1 MQGQTEQDIK
11 GHNLVYLHVNY
22 NTFRLAF
29 WILSYML
36 EDPKALAALKDEID
50 EMIESKK
57 YEFTG
62 TSRLTISDIE
72 EMKVLSKFFTILIF
86 KRLFRLKLCFQLR
99 S

>member
-1 MQGQTEQDIK
+1 MKSCFYFWQGQTEQDIK

-36 EDPKALAALKDEID
+36 EDPKALAALQDEIR
-50 EMIESKK
+50 EMIEKK
-57 YEFTG
+57 KDERTG
-62 TSRLTISDIE
+62 TSTITVAELESMEI
-72 EMKVLSKFFTILIF
+72 LSKL
-86 KRLFRLKLCFQLR
+86 LLSR